1 MQSAEFRI
9 QNSEVEP
16 CTVKGVSRLL
26 LGILVLGTT
35 IAACQV
41 ADRGEEAAPAT
52 YGLGTAASPAE
63 VAALNT
69 DASPSGEGLPP
80 GTGDAETG
88 EKIYQV
94 QCASCHGAKGEGVP
108 PYPPLVGRE
117 PREGFPFGTDPK
129 AVRTVGNYWPEATS
143 LFDYIKRTMPLNA
156 PGSLSDSDVYSLTA
170 HLLVANEI
178 LPTGAKLDSVALL
191 FVQMPAKDRF
201 VPDNRRGGRE
211 VK

>member
-1 MQSAEFRI
+1 MNLR
-9 QNSEVEP
+9 
-16 CTVKGVSRLL
+16 K
-26 LGILVLGTT
+26 LVLCVGLL
-35 IAACQV
+35 ACQM
-41 ADRGEEAAPAT
+41 ADTGETGAPKT

-63 VAALNT
+63 IAALNT
-69 DASPSGEGLPP
+69 DVSPSGEGLPL
-80 GTGDAETG
+80 GGGDAVTG
-88 EKIYQV
+88 EKLYMV
-94 QCASCHGAKGEGVP
+94 HCASCHGAKGEGVA

-117 PREGFPFGTDPK
+117 PREGFPFGNDPK

-156 PGSLSDSDVYSLTA
+156 PGSLSDNDVYSITA

-178 LPTGAKLDSVALL
+178 LPAGAKLDSISLM
-191 FVQMPAKDRF
+191 FVEMPAKDRF